1 MKLHVRCKVCVGSMQ
16 LSIDIGD
23 EVRGQNRFLG
33 NMVSHLLSFHTPS
46 FPVYHAAAILRMKN
60 LIQQVGSLPAV

>member
-1 MKLHVRCKVCVGSMQ
+1 MRYEVCVGFQ

-33 NMVSHLLSFHTPS
+33 NMVSHLLSFHTILPS
-46 FPVYHAAAILRMKN
+46 LFIPVCHTAAILRMKN